1 MIGVS
6 CLDAHMAQYVQ
17 TLLGH
22 HQHLLLLDLKRLPPN
37 LAGCHQVSP
46 RLNAHE
52 AVIGGDQHHLERL
65 VGSIEVLE
73 LRVMGTVFVGDPGK
87 GREISLDGTEG
98 HVGTIVVVVVVVV
111 SPARR

>member
-6 CLDAHMAQYVQ
+6 CLDAHVAQYVQ

-22 HQHLLLLDLKRLPPN
+22 YQHLLLLDLKRLPSN

-73 LRVMGTVFVGDPGK
+73 LRVMGTVLVGNPSK
-87 GREISLDGTEG
+87 GGEVSLDGTEG
-98 HVGTIVVVVVVVV
+98 YVGTIVIVAIIVVP
-111 SPARR
+111 PAWR